1 MPRDDIRQIAVIGA
15 GTMGHGIAL
24 EFAAY
29 GYDVALHD
37 RDPAQLARAETGIAE
52 GLARLVAIG
61 RITPEDA
68 AAAPERIVL
77 GADLATAVADAD
89 LVIEAVS
96 EDLAVKQAV
105 FGELDAAAPPHVL
118 LASNTSTFMPSLL
131 AAATNRPERVLVAHY
146 FNPPHLLP
154 LVELV
159 RGEQTADETIAAMR
173 DLYLAIGKAPAV
185 VQKEAPGF
193 VGNRIQAAIF
203 REALAIVAAG
213 IASIADVDVI
223 VRNGFGRRLG
233 VAGPFEIADAAGLDV
248 KLAVCE
254 QLFPEIASSTEIPAL
269 LRETVARG
277 DLGTKT
283 GKGYYAW
290 TDEEAAALRQRISD
304 GLAAIARLEGD
315 HAAVRCLT
323 GTIPAISAYAPPSI
337 PHQKERK

>member
-1 MPRDDIRQIAVIGA
+1 MDNREIQRIAVIGA

-24 EFAAY
+24 EFAAF

-37 RDPAQLARAETGIAE
+37 RDAGQLERAQSNMAE
-52 GLARLVAIG
+52 GLDRLVAVG
-61 RITPEDA
+61 RISAETARNAPANISQSVDLKAVVFGSDLVVEAVAENLDVKRDLFRQLDA
-68 AAAPERIVL
+68 LAPERAI
-77 GADLATAVADAD
+77 
-89 LVIEAVS
+89 
-96 EDLAVKQAV
+96 
-105 FGELDAAAPPHVL
+105 F
-118 LASNTSTFMPSLL
+118 ASNTSTFMPSLL
-131 AAATNRPERVLVAHY
+131 AAETRRPDKVLVAHY

-159 RGEQTADETIAAMR
+159 RGDSTSNATIAVVR
-173 DLYLAIGKAPAV
+173 DLYLSIGKAPAV

-203 REALAIVAAG
+203 RESLAIVAAG
-213 IASIADVDVI
+213 IASIEDVDAI

-254 QLFPEIASSTEIPAL
+254 QLFPEIESSTQTPEL

-290 TDEEAAALRQRISD
+290 TPEEAAALRQRISD
-304 GLAAIARLEGD
+304 GLSALARLNDGKQ
-315 HAAVRCLT
+315 
-323 GTIPAISAYAPPSI
+323 
-337 PHQKERK
+337 PHQD

>member
-1 MPRDDIRQIAVIGA
+1 VSGSDVQRIAVIGA

-37 RDPAQLARAETGIAE
+37 RDPAQLERARDAIAE
-52 GLARLVAIG
+52 GLARLAAVG
-61 RITPEDA
+61 RILAEAAEDA
-68 AAAPERIVL
+68 PGRLTLGTDL
-77 GADLATAVADAD
+77 GAAVAGRD
-89 LVIEAVS
+89 LVVEAVA
-96 EDLAVKQAV
+96 EQLPVKQVV
-105 FGELDAAAPPHVL
+105 FRELDALAPPHAI

-131 AAATNRPERVLVAHY
+131 AAATSRPDKVLVAHY

-159 RGEQTADETIAAMR
+159 RSEQTSEETIATLR
-173 DLYLAIGKAPAV
+173 DLYLAIGKTPAV

-213 IASIADVDVI
+213 IASIEDVDVI

-254 QLFPEIASSTEIPAL
+254 QLFPAIESSAEIPAL
-269 LRETVARG
+269 LREIVARG

-283 GKGYYAW
+283 GRGYYAW
-290 TDEEAAALRQRISD
+290 TPEEAAALRQRIAG
-304 GLAAIARLEGD
+304 GLSALARLDE
-315 HAAVRCLT
+315 
-323 GTIPAISAYAPPSI
+323 
-337 PHQKERK
+337 

>member
-1 MPRDDIRQIAVIGA
+1 VIGA

-37 RDPAQLARAETGIAE
+37 RDPAQLERARGEIAE
-52 GLARLVAIG
+52 GLARLVTVG
-61 RITPEDA
+61 RISDDAVTAAPARIAMTTELA
-68 AAAPERIVL
+68 AAA
-77 GADLATAVADAD
+77 ADRDLVVEAVA
-89 LVIEAVS
+89 EN
-96 EDLAVKQAV
+96 LAVKQAL
-105 FGELDAAAPPHVL
+105 FRELDALTPQHAI

-131 AAATNRPERVLVAHY
+131 AAATNRPDRVLVAHY
-146 FNPPHLLP
+146 FNPPYLLP

-159 RGEQTADETIAAMR
+159 RSEQTSEATIATLR
-173 DLYLAIGKAPAV
+173 DLYLKIGKAPAV

-203 REALAIVAAG
+203 REALAIVESG
-213 IASIADVDVI
+213 IANIEDVDVI

-254 QLFPEIASSTEIPAL
+254 QLFPEIESSQQIPGL

-277 DLGTKT
+277 DFGTKT
-283 GKGYYAW
+283 GRGYYEW
-290 TDEEAAALRQRISD
+290 TPEAAAALRQRVSD
-304 GLAAIARLEGD
+304 GLAAIARLEQG
-315 HAAVRCLT
+315 
-323 GTIPAISAYAPPSI
+323 
-337 PHQKERK
+337 

>member
-1 MPRDDIRQIAVIGA
+1 MSAIELQRIAVIGS
-15 GTMGHGIAL
+15 GLMGHGIAL
-24 EFAAY
+24 ELAAY
-29 GYDVALHD
+29 GYDIRLQDQDPVQLDKAQVA
-37 RDPAQLARAETGIAE
+37 IAE

-61 RITPEDA
+61 RITAEA
-68 AAAPERIVL
+68 AAKAPARI
-77 GADLATAVADAD
+77 ATGTDASTAAGDAD

-96 EDLAVKQAV
+96 ENLELKQRL
-105 FGELDAAAPPHVL
+105 FQELDDWAPPHAI
-118 LASNTSTFMPSLL
+118 LASNTSSFMPSLL
-131 AAATNRPERVLVAHY
+131 AEATNRPDRVLVAHY

-159 RGEQTADETIAAMR
+159 RGAQTSDATIETMR
-173 DLYLAIGKAPAV
+173 ALYLGIGKAPAV

-203 REALAIVAAG
+203 RETLAIVAAG
-213 IASIADVDVI
+213 IASVEDVDAI

-269 LRETVARG
+269 LREKVARG
-277 DLGTKT
+277 ELGIKA

-290 TDEEAAALRQRISD
+290 TPEDAAALRQRIGN
-304 GLAAIARLEGD
+304 GLAAIARLPEN
-315 HAAVRCLT
+315 
-323 GTIPAISAYAPPSI
+323 
-337 PHQKERK
+337 

>member
-1 MPRDDIRQIAVIGA
+1 MSDIGVRRIAVIGA

-24 EFAAY
+24 EFAAF

-37 RDPAQLARAETGIAE
+37 RDAAQLERATTGIAE
-52 GLARLVAIG
+52 GLARLVQVG
-61 RITPEDA
+61 RIPAQAAQDAPNRIAMGTDLA
-68 AAAPERIVL
+68 AAATGR
-77 GADLATAVADAD
+77 D
-89 LVIEAVS
+89 LVIEAVA
-96 EDLAVKQAV
+96 EDLAIKQAL
-105 FGELDAAAPPHVL
+105 FRQLDSLAPPHAI

-131 AAATNRPERVLVAHY
+131 AAETNRPDKVLVAHY

-159 RGEQTADETIAAMR
+159 RGGGTSEETITTLR
-173 DLYLAIGKAPAV
+173 ELYQGIGKAPAV

-203 REALAIVAAG
+203 REALAIVAGG
-213 IASIADVDVI
+213 IASIEDVDAI

-254 QLFPEIASSTEIPAL
+254 QLFPAIESSVETPAL
-269 LRETVARG
+269 LREIVARG

-283 GKGYYAW
+283 GRGYYEW
-290 TDEEAAALRQRISD
+290 TAESASALRQRITR
-304 GLAAIARLEGD
+304 GLAAIAALD
-315 HAAVRCLT
+315 D
-323 GTIPAISAYAPPSI
+323 
-337 PHQKERK
+337 

>member
-1 MPRDDIRQIAVIGA
+1 MGTERREISRVSDNGVRRIAVIGA

-24 EFAAY
+24 EFAAF

-37 RDPAQLARAETGIAE
+37 RDPGQLERARHGIAE
-52 GLARLVAIG
+52 GLDRLVAVG
-61 RITPEDA
+61 RIPAEAADRAPGRLTLGTDLA
-68 AAAPERIVL
+68 AAVAGR
-77 GADLATAVADAD
+77 DLVVEAVA
-89 LVIEAVS
+89 
-96 EDLAVKQAV
+96 EDLAVKHAL
-105 FGELDAAAPPHVL
+105 FRELDALAPPHAI
-118 LASNTSTFMPSLL
+118 LASNTSTFMPSRL
-131 AAATNRPERVLVAHY
+131 AAATSRPDKVLVAHY

-159 RGEQTADETIAAMR
+159 RSEQTSEATIAALR

-203 REALAIVAAG
+203 REALAIVESGIAG
-213 IASIADVDVI
+213 IEDVDAI

-254 QLFPEIASSTEIPAL
+254 QLFPAIASSPEVPAL

-283 GKGYYAW
+283 GRGYYDW
-290 TDEEAAALRQRISD
+290 TPESAAALRQRISD
-304 GLAAIARLEGD
+304 GLSALAGLGD
-315 HAAVRCLT
+315 
-323 GTIPAISAYAPPSI
+323 GTS
-337 PHQKERK
+337 K